1 MDTNIIFIELVWG
14 GLAYVYQSDHVEIN
28 SIYEIY
34 TEQPYWRPFPRSP
47 MLMELTYQGQDY
59 YIINNHFKCCGD
71 EIMDLSDPWDE
82 ETRRFDASNL
92 LKEYIDLHLPD
103 ENVIVLGDLNDVLT
117 DVYENNVFQTILDDE
132 INYLFADIEIA
143 NGSNSGWSYP
153 SWPSHIDHIFI
164 TNELFDSFGN
174 NSSMIQTI
182 EIDNYMDG
190 GFNAYDEIISDH
202 LPVALMLAYDL
213 DLIDNVML
221 PQNYYLTN
229 YPNPFNPTTIISYKI
244 SEKGQVN
251 VSIYN
256 MNGQLIDQLV
266 NQEMIPG
273 SYSVT
278 WNTSHVS
285 SGLYFYKL
293 AAGNQT
299 ITKKML
305 LLK

>member
-1 MDTNIIFIELVWG
+1 
-14 GLAYVYQSDHVEIN
+14 
-28 SIYEIY
+28 
-34 TEQPYWRPFPRSP
+34 
-47 MLMELTYQGQDY
+47 
-59 YIINNHFKCCGD
+59 
-71 EIMDLSDPWDE
+71 
-82 ETRRFDASNL
+82 
-92 LKEYIDLHLPD
+92 
-103 ENVIVLGDLNDVLT
+103 
-117 DVYENNVFQTILDDE
+117 
-132 INYLFADIEIA
+132 
-143 NGSNSGWSYP
+143 
-153 SWPSHIDHIFI
+153 
-164 TNELFDSFGN
+164 
-174 NSSMIQTI
+174 MIQTI
-182 EIDNYMDG
+182 EIDNYMEG

-202 LPVALMLAYDL
+202 LPVALMLANDL
-213 DLIDNVML
+213 GLIDNVML

-229 YPNPFNPTTIISYKI
+229 YPNPFNPTTTISYQI
-244 SEKGQVN
+244 AETGHVI

>member
-1 MDTNIIFIELVWG
+1 
-14 GLAYVYQSDHVEIN
+14 
-28 SIYEIY
+28 
-34 TEQPYWRPFPRSP
+34 
-47 MLMELTYQGQDY
+47 
-59 YIINNHFKCCGD
+59 
-71 EIMDLSDPWDE
+71 MDLSDPWDE
-82 ETRRFDASNL
+82 ETRRFDATNL

-103 ENVIVLGDLNDVLT
+103 KNVIVLGDLNDVLT

-202 LPVALMLAYDL
+202 LPVALMLANDL
-213 DLIDNVML
+213 GIIDNVML

-229 YPNPFNPTTIISYKI
+229 YPNPFNPTTTISYQIAETGHVNI
-244 SEKGQVN
+244 SV
-251 VSIYN
+251 YN
-256 MNGQLIDQLV
+256 INGQLVETLI
-266 NQEMIPG
+266 NERITEG
-273 SYSVT
+273 FYST
-278 WNTSHVS
+278 IWNANNIS